1 MWNFEPTVS
10 RLNEGFATYISY
22 KGVKSAEP
30 DWDMEAAFLTGDL
43 HDVLDLVSWYISKDT
58 VFKTLS

>member
-43 HDVLDLVSWYISKDT
+43 HDVLDLVSCYISKDT

>member
-1 MWNFEPTVS
+1 M
-10 RLNEGFATYISY
+10 NEGFATYISY

-43 HDVLDLVSWYISKDT
+43 HDVLDLVSCYISKDT